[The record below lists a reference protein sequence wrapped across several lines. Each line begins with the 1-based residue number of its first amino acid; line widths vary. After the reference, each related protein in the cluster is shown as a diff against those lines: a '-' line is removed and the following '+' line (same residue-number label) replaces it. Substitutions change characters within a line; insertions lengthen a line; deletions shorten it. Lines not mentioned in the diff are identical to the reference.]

1 MITYNEKKS
10 KIILMILMLTL
21 ILSACSPQGENK
33 KPEET
38 QKKPE
43 LVEVEEADKDK
54 KFPKDWVSDRPSWID
69 DTKAGIIKYYGYNSF
84 IYDDDKVDYLPDV
97 NKFEIVYTKEDNIV
111 DLHYYFPKGAKLND
125 IELKE
130 GVNIYWK
137 VNLNDNTLFDY
148 RQENEEG
155 KSVEIFKLEEENLIK
170 KAQKEKKHMTQ

>member
-43 LVEVEEADKDK
+43 IVEVDESDKDK
-54 KFPKDWVSDRPSWID
+54 KYPEGWPEDGRAWID
-69 DTKAGIIKYYGYNSF
+69 DTKSDLIKYYGYNSF

-125 IELKE
+125 IQLKE